1 MGSSQGSSR
10 DVGKNVSQESYRG
23 STGAEN
29 KGKSDGSMRRKAI
42 TAALISALATSHSQL
57 LADDNDALQDKI
69 NGYIAA
75 HNVAL
80 PVSLTPVSPVS
91 LTAELVTITTNAG
104 LKFVK
109 APLTVPPT
117 KGVYPSSVDS
127 CSYLMTMHQ
136 SEAEYQN
143 LLGIWDVQKLP
154 ASWGPLGAPTVS
166 HANTDVTVSVD
177 NLGSEPFARTQQ
189 LQTSRFGA
197 GNHFFQWQAETQI
210 SYLFDVTIPAVLF
223 GINAVKYGKSITQLA
238 DESAEQ
244 AAKQGQFQKIA
255 KEVLGNIATE
265 LGLTSADLLTNTG
278 TVTVTHA
285 DPEHIQQFTVF
296 DMVQPSISTDAPTIT
311 FEATDFGGTS
321 YARKEAELF
330 ASIFAA
336 DGCGRPHSLYNDA
349 PNLLEL
355 GETTLTWTVQD
366 MGPTPPAVPG
376 STNFGGPNMQTLVQK
391 VIVKD
396 TQAPLMVPPPGK
408 VYETSTTGLALAN
421 VSLGMPQVVDLADSA
436 PTVSSNAPDF
446 YPTNSRTE
454 VVWQSSD
461 ASNNT
466 TQASQWITVKELGT
480 NTQPVAQATSAS
492 TLTSQA
498 VDIQLRG
505 SDSDFIDG
513 RFDPLSFAISKQ
525 PVKGE
530 FIAPLYPYFIEDY
543 RTQPAGPFG
552 QEFLDA
558 NPKSAWVGENYCNP
572 ERLPLSNAD
581 QFVYEPL
588 FMVVTDDGTQ
598 YIKDSYW
605 KCGGGGQK
613 GETSPR
619 ISKWDSEGNFLGQGN
634 LGDNV
639 LDQFVLDRN
648 GRLYLLDPVGSGS
661 STDLF
666 LKSCSTSLT
675 SGGSMDCDTSWK
687 FNSSSAPDLSP
698 NSLVYARV
706 DSQRGLAFVTDK
718 RRIFAFDVRGGGGD
732 TVYLGA
738 LNDGQEFL
746 TNCSAVSSK
755 SGFTIDIDS
764 NSNLYIA
771 DSCADKIHKF
781 APSGFTGSGDFVAG
795 EYIGWLGKCESST
808 NKACDDSRQR
818 SKGYSCTDQT
828 CTVADSKGDKQGQFS
843 IPLHLALDPN
853 DILYVADYANQ
864 RIQRFAPDG
873 TFAGEAVSTGTGI
886 NMGDE
891 PGFILGNFDSPKTV
905 SVNSTQFFIVDQAE
919 SFVHVF
925 ETSPFKDVT
934 DSEATVTYVSDFSFH
949 SAVDRFEYTVS
960 DGLATSTP
968 AEVEVTVNRNF
979 RAPTATPASYTIVED
994 SEIELKLTGD
1004 DPDGVIGSGD
1014 FNPLDVLSYEVT
1026 EQPGNGQLIGGGA
1039 DYIYR
1044 PNANFHGTD
1053 TFKFKA
1059 NDGVLDSSISTVTVE
1074 VTAVNDPP
1082 VISLQPLSKVGIGFD
1097 TSLMANFTD
1106 DTFTDPGTTAHFVL
1120 LDWGDGTEVSNGP
1133 VEDGG
1138 ALVVSPPT
1146 EAISG
1151 LVVAKH
1157 SYQQAGNYSV
1167 NFCIVDR
1174 GGAQDCESQSI
1185 SVEPR
1190 VALGVNIEPSSEEL
1204 QASAAITYEVQVT
1217 NIEPDI
1223 VGNGLVAESVSVTHE
1238 LPAGLTLNSVDSAAA
1253 SCTQIDQQVSCSVGS
1268 MQPGAQ
1274 VAMTL
1279 VASQDGSVV
1288 SNREAG
1294 FNVSAL
1300 TSTNAIRDHFVG
1312 YVQTTLLAD
1321 STDSDNDGI
1330 FDVYE
1335 IQFGL
1340 SVGSNDA
1347 NLDPDGDGLS
1357 NLEEFNLGTSPTAAD
1372 SDGDGLPDGWESANG
1387 LNPLTADANLDS
1399 DGDGFSNLSE
1409 YLADRNPLVDEESG
1423 SRLVP
1428 VLSVFSNSL
1437 LTVPAVQVG
1446 PEFYDLTLELKS
1458 DSPVMFELIEFRK
1471 RDIKVEIPDANVF
1484 DMASSTLTVSVVD
1497 VNGQFYRVELNLSNE
1512 MPVQLALLSA
1522 VESDVSP

>member
-1 MGSSQGSSR
+1 MGSNQNSSTSGSREINLACS
-10 DVGKNVSQESYRG
+10 
-23 STGAEN
+23 GAEN
-29 KGKSDGSMRRKAI
+29 NKKLGASRRRKALA
-42 TAALISALATSHSQL
+42 AALISVLATNHSLL
-57 LADDNDALQDKI
+57 LADDNDKLKDKI
-69 NGYIAA
+69 NTLINA

-80 PVSLTPVSPVS
+80 PVSMTPLSPIS
-91 LTAELVTITTNAG
+91 LAADIVTTTSNIA
-104 LKFVK
+104 LKYVK
-109 APLTVPPT
+109 APLTTPPT
-117 KGVYPSSVDS
+117 KGVFPSSLDN
-127 CSYLMTMHQ
+127 CSYAMTVPQ

-143 LLGIWDVQKLP
+143 LLGIWDVKKLP
-154 ASWGPLGAPTVS
+154 ASWGPLGTPTVS

-189 LQTSRFGA
+189 LQTSRFSA

-210 SYLFDVTIPAVLF
+210 SPIFDVTIPALLL
-223 GINAVKYGKSITQLA
+223 GYDTIKYAKSITKLA
-238 DESAEQ
+238 DQSAQQ
-244 AAKQGQFQKIA
+244 AVKQAQFQEIA
-255 KEVLGNIATE
+255 GEVLQNISIE
-265 LGLTSADLLTNTG
+265 LGLTSADLFSNTG
-278 TVTVTHA
+278 VVTVTHA

-296 DMVQPSISTDAPTIT
+296 DVVPPSISTDAPTII
-311 FEATDFGGTS
+311 FEATDLGGTS
-321 YARKEAELF
+321 YKRKEAELF

-366 MGPTPPAVPG
+366 KGPTPPAVSG
-376 STNFGGPNMQTLVQK
+376 STDFGGPNMQTLVQK
-391 VIVKD
+391 IIVKD
-396 TQAPLMVPPPGK
+396 TQAPLMLPPPGK
-408 VYETSTTGLALAN
+408 VYETSSNGLELAQ
-421 VSLGMPQVVDLADSA
+421 VSLGMPQVVDLADSS
-436 PTVSSNAPDF
+436 PTVSSNAPAF
-446 YPTNSRTE
+446 YPINSRTE

-461 ASNNT
+461 VSNNT
-466 TQASQWITVKELGT
+466 SQASQWITVKELGT
-480 NTQPVAQATSAS
+480 NTQPVAQAASAS

-498 VDIQLRG
+498 VDIKLRG

-513 RFDPLSFAISKQ
+513 RVDPLSFAITKQ
-525 PVKGE
+525 PANGE

-552 QEFLDA
+552 QEFLEA

-572 ERLPLSNAD
+572 ERLPLPSAD
-581 QFVYEPL
+581 QFVYSPL

-605 KCGGGGQK
+605 ECGGGGQK

-639 LDQFVLDRN
+639 LDQFVLDRD

-661 STDLF
+661 SSDLS
-666 LKSCSTSLT
+666 LKSCSTALK
-675 SGGSMDCDTSWK
+675 SGGSLDCETSWK
-687 FNSSSAPDLSP
+687 FNSSSAPNLSP
-698 NSLVYARV
+698 GSLVYARV
-706 DSQRGLAFVTDK
+706 DRQRGLAFVTDK
-718 RRIFAFDVRGGGGD
+718 RRLFAFDIRGGGGD
-732 TVYLGA
+732 SVYLGA

-746 TNCSAVSSK
+746 VSCSAVSSR

-771 DSCADKIHKF
+771 DTCADKIHKF
-781 APSGFTGSGDFVAG
+781 APSGFASSGDFVAG
-795 EYIGWLGKCESST
+795 EYIGWLGKCDTST
-808 NKACDDSRQR
+808 NKACDDSKQR

-828 CTVADSKGDKQGQFS
+828 CTVADSNGDKQGQFS
-843 IPLHLALDPN
+843 VPLHLALDPN
-853 DILYVADYANQ
+853 DILYVADYANR

-873 TFAGEAVSTGTGI
+873 SFAGEAVSTGSGI
-886 NMGDE
+886 NRGDE

-949 SAVDRFEYTVS
+949 GAVDSFEYTVS
-960 DGLATSTP
+960 DGLATS
-968 AEVEVTVNRNF
+968 AAAQVGVTVNRNF

-994 SEIELKLTGD
+994 SEIELKLAGD

-1014 FNPLDVLSYEVT
+1014 FNPLDVLSFEVT
-1026 EQPGNGQLIGGGA
+1026 EQPSNGQLIGGGA

-1059 NDGVLDSSISTVTVE
+1059 NDGVLDSSLATVTVE

-1082 VISLQPLSKVGIGFD
+1082 VISLQPLSKVGVGFD
-1097 TSLMANFTD
+1097 TSLMASFTD
-1106 DTFTDPGTTAHFVL
+1106 DTFTEAGTTAHFTL
-1120 LDWGDGTEVSNGP
+1120 LDWGDGTTVANGP
-1133 VEDGG
+1133 IEDGG
-1138 ALVVSPPT
+1138 AVVVSPAT
-1146 EAISG
+1146 ETNSG

-1157 SYQQAGNYSV
+1157 SYQQAGDYTI

-1174 GGAQDCESQSI
+1174 GGAQGCETQTV

-1190 VALGVNIEPSSEEL
+1190 AALGVNIETSTEEL
-1204 QASAAITYEVQVT
+1204 AANATITYQVKVT
-1217 NIEPDI
+1217 NLEPNI
-1223 VGNGLVAESVSVTHE
+1223 GAGNGLVAESVSVTHE
-1238 LPAGLTLNSVDSAAA
+1238 LPRGLTLNSADSATA
-1253 SCTQIDQQVSCSVGS
+1253 SCSQINQQVSCSVGS

-1279 VASQDGSVV
+1279 VASQDDTVV
-1288 SNREAG
+1288 TNREAG

-1300 TSTNAIRDHFVG
+1300 TSTNAVRDYFVG
-1312 YVQTTLLAD
+1312 YAQTTLLAD

-1335 IQFGL
+1335 SQFGL

-1347 NLDPDGDGLS
+1347 NLDPDGDGLT

-1387 LNPLTADANLDS
+1387 LNALTADANLDS
-1399 DGDGFSNLSE
+1399 DGDGFSNLNE
-1409 YLADRNPLVDEESG
+1409 YLADRNPLVDEEAG

-1428 VLSVFSNSL
+1428 VLSVFANSR

-1458 DSPVMFELIEFRK
+1458 ESPVVFELAEFRK

-1484 DMASSTLTVSVVD
+1484 DADSAKLVVSVVD
-1497 VNGQFYRVELNLSNE
+1497 VSGEFYRLELNLSSNV
-1512 MPVQLALLSA
+1512 PVQLSLLRA
-1522 VESDVSP
+1522 VGSTVVP